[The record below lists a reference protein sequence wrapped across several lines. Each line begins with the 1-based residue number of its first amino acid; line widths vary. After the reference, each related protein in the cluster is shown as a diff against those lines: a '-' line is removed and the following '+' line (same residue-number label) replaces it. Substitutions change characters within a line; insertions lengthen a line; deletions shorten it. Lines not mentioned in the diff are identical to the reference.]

1 MEVNT
6 RYYFD
11 NTHINERF
19 CTVWY
24 GFLQYEGNPIT
35 LSGNYYQKSNRILD
49 DLLTEICDIHFYINL
64 VDNRIYISV
73 DNDVKYYT
81 YDFEKHIKDMILRI
95 EHTFSIH
102 IFVGEFN
109 AIEYKPDS
117 NQYKYTIS
125 RHVDKKVILKKKILN
140 WSVYNKKK
148 DVSSL
153 IEKTES
159 LKL

>member
-1 MEVNT
+1 MDTHVK
-6 RYYFD
+6 YYFD
-11 NTHINERF
+11 NTNINQNF
-19 CTVWY
+19 STVWH
-24 GFLQYEGNPIT
+24 GFLEYEGNSIT
-35 LSGNYYQKSNRILD
+35 LSDDYWQKSNRILD
-49 DLLTEICDIHFYINL
+49 DLLTEICEIHFYVNL
-64 VDNRIYISV
+64 IDNRIYLSV
-73 DNDVKYYT
+73 DTDVKYYT
-81 YDFEKHIKDMILRI
+81 HDFEKHIKDMILRI

-125 RHVDKKVILKKKILN
+125 RHADKKIILKKKILN
-140 WSVYNKKK
+140 WAVYNKKK
-148 DVSSL
+148 NISSL

>member
-1 MEVNT
+1 MECIVK
-6 RYYFD
+6 YYFD
-11 NTHINERF
+11 NTDLNERY

-24 GFLQYEGNPIT
+24 GFLEYEGNQINISENFHKT
-35 LSGNYYQKSNRILD
+35 SNRDLE
-49 DLLTEICDIHFYINL
+49 DLLTQICDINFYINL
-64 VDNRIYISV
+64 IDNRIYISV

-81 YDFEKHIKDMILRI
+81 YDFEKHIKNMILMI
-95 EHTFSIH
+95 EDKFSIY
-102 IFVGEFN
+102 IYLGEFN

-125 RHVDKKVILKKKILN
+125 RQIDKKIILKKKILN
-140 WSVYNKKK
+140 WSAYNKKK
-148 DVSSL
+148 DITSL